1 MRLRTTLCASLALAA
16 CNGSTSDLVD
26 LLLPDAGGQDAQTA
40 SADGAVDVK
49 DGDAGQGGGLDA
61 AARDAGSP
69 PVDAGSVD
77 VGAASVLF
85 PTGFSVTSPLA
96 QQRRVMRRIDPN
108 MAVTPAERSAQLA
121 SVLGGKV
128 LDDCTVMLS
137 QLALMGSGDNVTCY
151 GPQLDYTGH
160 PDGTPASGQL
170 PGGDLGLWRET
181 EARTGEACAAAK
193 LNALVSSIGRRVD
206 FGLYASASMVC
217 TGRLKGLIGA
227 AAADDAGVP
236 DDASVD
242 DAGART
248 PPFLGKLDL
257 KSDLAAVLA
266 ADGALAVGEAS
277 IERITDAEGE
287 AFKYVLELTVTPP
300 APGGGGGG
308 PAPSARTIRTELL
321 HVVDPVDSGSYR
333 GRIWSRSGSGAQSEA
348 YSVAY
353 AKNALTGRLRYHTVS
368 ASFDAGHV
376 PTFDADGQ
384 LRIDSDWSG
393 NATQGIF
400 DMSASDGT
408 GSVSFAWQ
416 AGSGDSHARVFHAFT
431 EASSGA
437 TTGCGYFAYGSRFDK
452 SAPSWPD
459 NEFSTFIC
467 NWAGPGNNHAGRS
480 GYAQKQCME
489 LDPAGLYTPTTS
501 NLSYAPVNAC
511 DSTSTSFTYKLT
523 SEPSYT
529 TAPLVDGLVKLADDA
544 DYTRYDAPA
553 TLF

>member
-1 MRLRTTLCASLALAA
+1 MRLRTTICASLTLAA

-40 SADGAVDVK
+40 SADGGVDESA
-49 DGDAGQGGGLDA
+49 GDAGHGGGLDA
-61 AARDAGSP
+61 AAHDAGTL
-69 PVDAGSVD
+69 PVDAGEAD
-77 VGAASVLF
+77 VRVASALF
-85 PTGFSVTSPLA
+85 PTGFAVTSPLA

-137 QLALMGSGDNVTCY
+137 QLALVGSGDNVTCY

-160 PDGTPASGQL
+160 PDGTPAPASGQL

-193 LNALVSSIGRRVD
+193 LNALVANIGRRVD

-227 AAADDAGVP
+227 ALADDAG
-236 DDASVD
+236 AD

-248 PPFLGKLDL
+248 PPFAGKLDL
-257 KSDLAAVLA
+257 QADLAAVLA
-266 ADGALAVGEAS
+266 ADGALAVSEAS
-277 IERITDAEGE
+277 IERIPGAEGE
-287 AFKYVLELTVTPP
+287 AYKYVLDLTVTPP
-300 APGGGGGG
+300 APGGGG
-308 PAPSARTIRTELL
+308 PAPSARAIRTELL
-321 HVVDPVDSGSYR
+321 HVVDPVDSGSYH
-333 GRIWSRSGSGAQSEA
+333 GRIWSRSGSGAQAEA

-376 PTFDADGQ
+376 PSFDADGQ
-384 LRIDSDWSG
+384 LRIDSDWAG
-393 NATQGIF
+393 NASQGIF

-467 NWAGPGNNHAGRS
+467 NWAGPGNSHAGRS

-489 LDPAGLYTPTTS
+489 LDPAGLYTPTAS
-501 NLSYAPVNAC
+501 SISYAPVNSC
-511 DSTSTSFTYKLT
+511 DSTSTGLAYKLT
-523 SEPSYT
+523 SEASYT
-529 TAPLVDGLVKLADDA
+529 SAPLVDGLVKLADDA
-544 DYTRYDAPA
+544 DYARYDAPA